1 MSTPNNYDAMSIK
14 DLRSLLTLRGFDCSQ
29 CLEKDELIAAATKLD
44 NTDYDEE
51 ARKLF
56 RELNLQPVGA
66 RSRYSNLDAIW
77 KDPNTSHQASVY
89 VGNYQAASD
98 RRTLQERGI
107 GAIVNCQD
115 TTSKNYFE
123 DDASIHYYRFTVSRL
138 AIMASRGSRGWKA
151 DDLPPITT
159 LEGGFQAAFDFV
171 QSHLDQ
177 GTSVLIHCLAGAH
190 RAGTMGTAWLM
201 YKTHKGVDESLVLAK
216 ACRPIINPFGTL
228 IGLLHLLEAELKEK
242 EQHPPR
248 VESS

>member
-1 MSTPNNYDAMSIK
+1 M
-14 DLRSLLTLRGFDCSQ
+14 RGYDCSQ
-29 CLEKDELIAAATKLD
+29 CLEKSELIAAAIQLD
-44 NTDYDEE
+44 NTDYDDE

-56 RELNLQPVGA
+56 RELNLRPTGA

-77 KDPNTSHQASVY
+77 KHPTGDASVY

-98 RRTLQERGI
+98 MRTLQERGI
-107 GAIVNCQD
+107 RAIVNCQD

-123 DDASIHYYRFTVSRL
+123 NDASIHYHRFVVSRL
-138 AIMASRGSRGWKA
+138 AVMASRGSRGWKA
-151 DDLPPITT
+151 DDLPPITP

-171 QSHLDQ
+171 QSHLEQ
-177 GTSVLIHCLAGAH
+177 GNSVLIHCLAGAH

-201 YKTHKGVDESLVLAK
+201 YKTNKGVEESLTLAK

-242 EQHPPR
+242 AQQ
-248 VESS
+248 ESG